1 VWRTK
6 IGQTKTAESEAPV
19 PLVPILH
26 EILTNYRSSLKRYN
40 EDSDYIFAGD
50 RRGQPLNLMNVALR
64 EIRPKLEKHKLRWK
78 GWHSFRRGLATNLH
92 SLGIKPMV
100 IAAIL
105 RHSDISTTL
114 SYYVSVPDAETQDA
128 MKRLQE
134 VVWTANVLANE

>member
-1 VWRTK
+1 
-6 IGQTKTAESEAPV
+6 
-19 PLVPILH
+19 
-26 EILTNYRSSLKRYN
+26 
-40 EDSDYIFAGD
+40 
-50 RRGQPLNLMNVALR
+50 
-64 EIRPKLEKHKLRWK
+64 
-78 GWHSFRRGLATNLH
+78 
-92 SLGIKPMV
+92 MV